1 MGVPTAHRDLEELLR
16 SYGRVEMSAGHGEP
30 LTAALR
36 PGLEK
41 NRSVGG
47 YRGLELALGGANDW
61 LRSWRSWEQG
71 LADGEAKAMVNFG
84 VDWWRSAVRSRE

>member
-1 MGVPTAHRDLEELLR
+1 VGVPRAHRDLEELLR
-16 SYGRVEMSAGHGEP
+16 SCGRVEMSAGHGEP

-61 LRSWRSWEQG
+61 WG
-71 LADGEAKAMVNFG
+71 LGEAG
-84 VDWWRSAVRSRE
+84 SRGSGMEKLRQW